1 MIRRSPRSTRTYT
14 RFPYTTLFR
23 SLVESEGLAVGPG
36 EPLPAAKEVVDPV
49 DGLALGVGAV
59 ELHVGE
65 GPLDVFLLRL
75 QRRRPGG
82 LLAPQRQGLQGVLA
96 ALDRRLGPLELA
108 LHPPA
113 AREGPL
119 RHDDRLALWVVDGVL
134 GEELPDHVDE
144 EIGRAHV

>member
-1 MIRRSPRSTRTYT
+1 MIRRPPRSTRTDTLFPYPT
-14 RFPYTTLFR
+14 RFR
-23 SLVESEGLAVGPG
+23 A
-36 EPLPAAKEVVDPV
+36 
-49 DGLALGVGAV
+49 AV

-65 GPLDVFLLRL
+65 GPLDVCLLLL

-119 RHDDRLALWVVDGVL
+119 RHEDRKSTRLNSS
-134 GEELPDHVDE
+134 H
-144 EIGRAHV
+144 